1 MYLWL
6 ALVLELQHLTSAVTA
21 RRFRAELHAP
31 RKHPEIKKKKK
42 KKKIKAV
49 ENKKNV
55 TVSQQ
60 LPIWLYNSKPRQL
73 NCLTKIKNNNKKTI
87 LLKETNHRLRN

>member
-1 MYLWL
+1 M
-6 ALVLELQHLTSAVTA
+6 VGIGFGTSVQHLTSAVTA

-42 KKKIKAV
+42 KPLKT
-49 ENKKNV
+49 KKNV

-60 LPIWLYNSKPRQL
+60 LPLWLYNSKPRQL
-73 NCLTKIKNNNKKTI
+73 NCLTKMKNNKKTI
-87 LLKETNHRLRN
+87 FFKRDKSPVEKLG